1 MGTRVAVV
9 DDEPA
14 VLRVMEDILA
24 SDGLDVESYADAE
37 SAMTSLRRDPPA
49 AIFIDIVLPGMSGIE
64 MCRALRA
71 EASTSRVP
79 ILLITGYAGVEEHV
93 QGLEVGAD
101 DFLYK
106 PIQVR
111 VTLARLHAVLRRAGE
126 SHEIGKIV
134 RGPLTIDMRRNE
146 ARIEGRVLPLTPTE
160 LLILRALAAEP
171 DRVHGRAELVQ
182 EPVEDAALRS
192 RVDTQVSSL
201 RRKLGRHHTLVD
213 TVWGAGYRFGPLPS
227 PSPDA

>member
-1 MGTRVAVV
+1 MSTRVAVV

-14 VLRVMEDILA
+14 VLQVMEDILA
-24 SDGLDVESYADAE
+24 SDGLDVESYVDAE
-37 SAMTSLRRDPPA
+37 SAMTNLRRDPPA

-126 SHEIGKIV
+126 GHDVGKIV

-146 ARIEGRVLPLTPTE
+146 ARLEGRVLPLSPTE
-160 LLILRALAAEP
+160 LLVLRALASEP

-182 EPVEDAALRS
+182 EPVEDAVLRS
-192 RVDTQVSSL
+192 RVDTLVSSL
-201 RRKLGRHHTLVD
+201 RRKLGRYHTLVD
-213 TVWGAGYRFGPLPS
+213 TVWGAGYRFGPLPEP
-227 PSPDA
+227 PSEA